1 MSNTE
6 DDAFGVFFYLET
18 FGKSEMT
25 FCTMAFV
32 SKDFSVKM
40 EIILKTNQNLIDVP
54 AKNFCQAPKMNPK
67 YMLQGKNILKIF

>member
-1 MSNTE
+1 MSNTK
-6 DDAFGVFFYLET
+6 DDPVGVFILFGT

-40 EIILKTNQNLIDVP
+40 EIIIKTNQNLIHVP

>member
-1 MSNTE
+1 MIQLG
-6 DDAFGVFFYLET
+6 FLFYLET

-40 EIILKTNQNLIDVP
+40 EIILKTNQNLVDVP

>member
-1 MSNTE
+1 
-6 DDAFGVFFYLET
+6 
-18 FGKSEMT
+18 MT